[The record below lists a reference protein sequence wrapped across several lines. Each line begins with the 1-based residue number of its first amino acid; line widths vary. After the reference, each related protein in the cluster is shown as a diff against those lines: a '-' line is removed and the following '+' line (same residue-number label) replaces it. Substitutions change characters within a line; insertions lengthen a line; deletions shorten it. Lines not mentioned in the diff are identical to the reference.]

1 MVFLDELGE
10 FADGVSVAATAGT
23 AVVGDVIDLGNT
35 SNYIADGEAVFAVIE
50 CTTQM
55 ITAGSAG
62 TITFYLVSDSL
73 ATLGSATVAS
83 CTLHAQSLAIVT
95 DDATALGVGIAAGT
109 ATYLPNQ
116 ASTVNST
123 TARKPILF
131 VQLPPGNYE
140 RYLGILKT
148 VATTECT
155 AGAVNAYLTRDP
167 KKYVS
172 RADAI

>member
-1 MVFLDELGE
+1 MIFDELNE
-10 FADGVSVAATAGT
+10 FADAASVAATAGT

-35 SNYIADGEAVFAVIE
+35 TTYLGNGGEPVYVVIE

-62 TITFYLVSDSL
+62 TIQFFLVSDSL

-83 CTLHAQSLAIVT
+83 CTTHATSLAIVT
-95 DDATALGVGIAAGT
+95 DDATAIGVGIAAGT

-123 TARKPILF
+123 GARKPILL
-131 VQLPPGNYE
+131 VQLPPGPYE

-155 AGAVNAYLTRDP
+155 AGAVNAYLTKNP
-167 KKYVS
+167 KLYTS
-172 RADAI
+172 LPDAI